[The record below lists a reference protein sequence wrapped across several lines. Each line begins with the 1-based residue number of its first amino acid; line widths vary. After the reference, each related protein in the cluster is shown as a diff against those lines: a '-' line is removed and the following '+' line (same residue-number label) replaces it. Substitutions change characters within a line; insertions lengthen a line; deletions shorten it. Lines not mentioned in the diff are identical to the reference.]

1 MTDEKTQ
8 ILKGLFHFDKNG
20 KNLAIFRELTEL
32 KQPTFGSIYIR
43 QSSLKGIPVSVKIT
57 AEVQYE

>member
-1 MTDEKTQ
+1 MTTEKTQ
-8 ILKGLFHFDKNG
+8 IITGIFHFDKNG

-43 QSSLKGIPVSVKIT
+43 QSSLKGTPVSVKIT